1 MEILRNKEKGYF
13 YIWDNV
19 NNAQLCDDNGAP
31 LTFKTLE
38 QAREYLGGLD
48 D

>member
-19 NNAQLCDDNGAP
+19 NNTQLCDEFGAP

-38 QAREYLGGLD
+38 QAKEYLGGLD